1 MKKIHYLTVFTIIV
15 TLLGVN
21 VALAQTESN
30 SGGGLWSKIFGP
42 KKENVEG
49 QKIKFEEQKNK
60 IEEQRTRIEEQRL
73 KMASTTRKIEDRLEN
88 RENRIASSTIR
99 IQEREEK
106 RASSTE
112 ARRIRLEE
120 KFKTGIA
127 NQIAKINNRLSD
139 AIDRITKV
147 DTRLVAHIAK
157 LKSRNIDTSTSD
169 ALLLEAKA
177 KLTTATEKVTALNTS
192 LQAILTTNISTT
204 TKNTI
209 KAKTAEAN
217 TYVKSAHEAYVK
229 VIENLK
235 PGRNKTDKDNATST
249 ATTTP

>member
-1 MKKIHYLTVFTIIV
+1 M
-15 TLLGVN
+15 
-21 VALAQTESN
+21 ALAQTESN
-30 SGGGLWSKIFGP
+30 SGGGLWNKIFGP
-42 KKENVEG
+42 KKEKIDE
-49 QKIKFEEQKNK
+49 QKVKLEEQKNR
-60 IEEQRTRIEEQRL
+60 IEEQRARIEEQRL

-88 RENRIASSTIR
+88 RENRIASGTIR
-99 IQEREEK
+99 IQEGEEK

-120 KFKTGIA
+120 KFNTGIA
-127 NQIAKINNRLSD
+127 NQIAKVNDRLSD

-192 LQAILTTNISTT
+192 LQAILATNISTT

-209 KAKTAEAN
+209 KAKITEAN
-217 TYVKSAHEAYVK
+217 TYVKSAHAAYIK

-235 PGRNKTDKDNATST
+235 PGRNKTLNGQAATSTLNGQT